1 MKKMMNSLT
10 ALSLAGLIT
19 LTTASV
25 GAASIYRNVTARQN
39 TAMTVKANGVN
50 LTLKDDDTTLYPLEY
65 NGVLYLPAE
74 ELADSLGYDTTIK
87 GNTVTITPKK
97 STSGNITTEK
107 AKEIALKHAGV
118 SASDV
123 FFIKAALDR
132 DDGRQV
138 YDIEFYDGSLEY
150 DYEILASDGTILSF
164 DHDIEHYT
172 FASGSA
178 SGSAS
183 KEDIGV
189 EQAKKIALKHAGLS
203 SSQVRFQK
211 AERDVE
217 DGQTE
222 YELEFYSNG
231 WEYEYTVDAS
241 SGKILHYEKD

>member
-10 ALSLAGLIT
+10 ALSLAGLIA

-97 STSGNITTEK
+97 STSGSITTEK

-123 FFIKAALDR
+123 FFIRAELDR

-138 YDIEFYDGSLEY
+138 YDIEFYSGNWEY

-164 DHDIEHYT
+164 DQDIEHYT
-172 FASGSA
+172 IASGS
-178 SGSAS
+178 SS
-183 KEDIGV
+183 KQDIGM
-189 EQAKKIALKHAGLS
+189 EKAKNIALDHAGLS
-203 SSQVRFQK
+203 FSQVRFQK
-211 AERDVE
+211 SERDS
-217 DGQTE
+217 DDSRIE
-222 YELEFYSNG
+222 YELEFRSNG
-231 WEYEYTVDAS
+231 WEYEYTIDAF
-241 SGKILHYEKD
+241 SGKILNYERD